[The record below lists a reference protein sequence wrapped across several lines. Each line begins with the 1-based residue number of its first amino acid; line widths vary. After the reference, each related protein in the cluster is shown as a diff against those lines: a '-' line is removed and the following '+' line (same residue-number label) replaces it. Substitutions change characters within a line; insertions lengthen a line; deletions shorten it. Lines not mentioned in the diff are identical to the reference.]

1 MLCTS
6 KIVFFNLKILLVFDV
21 LFFNSSSY
29 SNFYMKICKNCNM
42 AYLYAVSGDHN
53 ACSIHQDDKA
63 KIAATA
69 TKIKIP
75 VKQRPP

>member
-1 MLCTS
+1 
-6 KIVFFNLKILLVFDV
+6 
-21 LFFNSSSY
+21 
-29 SNFYMKICKNCNM
+29 M
-42 AYLYAVSGDHN
+42 AYLYPVSGDHN

-63 KIAATA
+63 KIAATT

>member
-1 MLCTS
+1 
-6 KIVFFNLKILLVFDV
+6 
-21 LFFNSSSY
+21 
-29 SNFYMKICKNCNM
+29 M

-75 VKQRPP
+75 VKERPP